1 MATTRHAFFT
11 SEFLAQLERL
21 SLLSRRIF
29 RGRVKGERRSL
40 RRGHSV
46 EFCDYRAYGVGD
58 DLRYVD
64 WNIYGRLD
72 RLHVKLFVDEE
83 DLCLHLIVDAS
94 ALMDFG
100 TPTKL
105 DCAVRLA
112 AALGF
117 VGLMNLERVGVG
129 VLRERVAE
137 GWPPTR
143 GRHQVGTLL
152 DFLGGVEPV
161 GGTGLNEALVNYA
174 TRSRQAGLAVII
186 SDLLDPAGYEAGVR
200 ALLERRFDVHLVHVL
215 APEEMN
221 PEIGGDLR
229 LLDRETGEAR
239 ELSMDGDAMRAY
251 RERLRQFL
259 ERAETFCRTKE
270 IGYHR
275 LTSDSSVEDFV
286 LSQMRGRVIV

>member
-1 MATTRHAFFT
+1 
-11 SEFLAQLERL
+11 
-21 SLLSRRIF
+21 
-29 RGRVKGERRSL
+29 
-40 RRGHSV
+40 
-46 EFCDYRAYGVGD
+46 
-58 DLRYVD
+58 
-64 WNIYGRLD
+64 
-72 RLHVKLFVDEE
+72 
-83 DLCLHLIVDAS
+83 
-94 ALMDFG
+94 
-100 TPTKL
+100 
-105 DCAVRLA
+105 
-112 AALGF
+112 
-117 VGLMNLERVGVG
+117 
-129 VLRERVAE
+129 
-137 GWPPTR
+137 
-143 GRHQVGTLL
+143 VGTLL

-174 TRSRQAGLAVII
+174 TRSRQAGLAVVI

-286 LSQMRGRVIV
+286 LSQMRGRVLV

>member
-1 MATTRHAFFT
+1 MPTTRSAPFS

-21 SLLSRRIF
+21 ALLSRRTF
-29 RGRVKGERRSL
+29 RGRVRGERRSP

-83 DLCLHLIVDAS
+83 DLCLHLLLDAS
-94 ALMDFG
+94 ASMDFG
-100 TPTKL
+100 APTKL
-105 DCAVRLA
+105 EYGARLA
-112 AALGF
+112 SALGF
-117 VGLMNLERVGVG
+117 VGLVGMERVGVG

-143 GRHQVGTLL
+143 GRTQVVNLFE
-152 DFLGGVEPV
+152 FLGRVEPA
-161 GGTGLNEALVNYA
+161 GGTSLNDGLGNYA
-174 TRSRQAGLAVII
+174 MRAREPGLAVVV
-186 SDLLDPAGYEAGVR
+186 SDLMDPDGFETGVR

-215 APEEMN
+215 APEEMD
-221 PEIGGDLR
+221 PELAGDLR
-229 LLDRETGEAR
+229 LVDAETGEAR
-239 ELSMDGDAMRAY
+239 ELSVDGEAMRAY
-251 RERLRQFL
+251 HERLRQFL
-259 ERAETFCRTKE
+259 ERAETFSRTQE

-275 LTSDSSVEDFV
+275 VTTDTPVEEFV
-286 LSQMRGRVIV
+286 LAQIRGRLLV

>member
-21 SLLSRRIF
+21 SLLSRRVF
-29 RGRVKGERRSL
+29 RGRVRGERRSL

-83 DLCLHLIVDAS
+83 DLCLHVIVDGSAS
-94 ALMDFG
+94 MNFG

-105 DCAVRLA
+105 EWAARVA

-117 VGLMNLERVGVG
+117 VGLANLERVGVG
-129 VLRERVAE
+129 VLRNRIAE

-143 GRHQVGTLL
+143 GRTQIPALL
-152 DFLGGVEPV
+152 DFLGDIDPA
-161 GGTGLNEALVNYA
+161 GGTSLNDGLANYA
-174 TRSRQAGLAVII
+174 TRSRQTGLAVVI
-186 SDLLDPAGYEAGVR
+186 SDLLDPAGYEHGIR
-200 ALLERRFDVHLVHVL
+200 ALLERRFDVHLIHVL

-221 PEIGGDLR
+221 PDLAGDLR
-229 LLDRETGEAR
+229 LVDSETGERR
-239 ELSMDGDAMRAY
+239 ELSMDGDAIRAY

-259 ERAETFCRTKE
+259 DRVEAFCRTKE

-275 LTSDSSVEDFV
+275 MTSDAPVEEFV
-286 LSQMRGRVIV
+286 LAQLRGRVVG